1 MTNYILR
8 EMTVKYKGFKKVK
21 TLAIKAP
28 QDIYRWFKSLE
39 NEGIEKFL
47 TVYLNTKNEVISFS
61 ADFSGG
67 IDGCTPDI
75 PRILKNALIQE
86 AYGIIVL
93 HNHPSGVPEPSEG
106 DKIFTSALQNGC
118 KAVNITLLDHLI
130 IGLDKF
136 VSFKT
141 ERLI

>member
-1 MTNYILR
+1 MTKFILR
-8 EMTVKYKGFKKVK
+8 EMIVKYKGFKKVK
-21 TLAIKAP
+21 TLTIKAP
-28 QDIYRWFKSLE
+28 ADIYSWFKSLE

-61 ADFSGG
+61 ADFAGG
-67 IDGCTPDI
+67 IDACSPDI

-86 AYGIIVL
+86 AVGLIIL

-106 DKIFTSALQNGC
+106 DKIFTTALQKGC
-118 KAVNITLLDHLI
+118 KAVNLTLLDHLI

-136 VSFKT
+136 VSFK
-141 ERLI
+141 EQRLI